1 MMLIIRKL
9 QIFSFFIIILLFSL
23 SYSYSNDSYKW
34 PDLSWRIA
42 HYAIGSI
49 AGFWTIERIISL
61 SLVDIKNFLK
71 S

>member
-1 MMLIIRKL
+1 
-9 QIFSFFIIILLFSL
+9 
-23 SYSYSNDSYKW
+23 
-34 PDLSWRIA
+34 LSWRIA

-49 AGFWTIERIISL
+49 AGFWTIERITSL